1 MILKFILV
9 GIGGAAGS
17 MLRYGISQLFQTL
30 SISGNMATF
39 VVNAVGSLLIGY
51 ITGAV
56 HEAAWLLLL
65 TTGFCGGFTTFS
77 TFSLQS
83 VNLMQEGRFWSAALY
98 CIGSVLVCILFA
110 AAGLYLSGKFKTV

>member
-1 MILKFILV
+1 MILKFFLV

-17 MLRYGISQLFQTL
+17 TLRYGISQLFQTL

-39 VVNAVGSLLIGY
+39 LVNAVGSFLIGY
-51 ITGAV
+51 LTGAV

-98 CIGSVLVCILFA
+98 CTGSILVCILSA
-110 AAGLYLSGKFKTV
+110 AAGLYLSGRIKTI